1 MKSFTC
7 RMVALAALVG
17 MAAATPAAANGA
29 RGPAPAS
36 YPPIWQGLY
45 GGVNVG
51 ALDIDDDND
60 FVAGVQVGYNW
71 QFQQFVYGLE
81 GDVSFAGGDLDW
93 MATLRGRAG
102 YLIDPRLLVY
112 ATAGVGYV
120 GANDDSESD
129 FVYGLGLEGRINS
142 ITTVR
147 VEYLTFSDLDINVI
161 RAGLNVKLDHWWPM
175 R

>member
-1 MKSFTC
+1 
-7 RMVALAALVG
+7 
-17 MAAATPAAANGA
+17 
-29 RGPAPAS
+29 
-36 YPPIWQGLY
+36 
-45 GGVNVG
+45 
-51 ALDIDDDND
+51 
-60 FVAGVQVGYNW
+60 
-71 QFQQFVYGLE
+71 
-81 GDVSFAGGDLDW
+81 

-147 VEYLTFSDLDINVI
+147 VEYLTFSDLDINVV